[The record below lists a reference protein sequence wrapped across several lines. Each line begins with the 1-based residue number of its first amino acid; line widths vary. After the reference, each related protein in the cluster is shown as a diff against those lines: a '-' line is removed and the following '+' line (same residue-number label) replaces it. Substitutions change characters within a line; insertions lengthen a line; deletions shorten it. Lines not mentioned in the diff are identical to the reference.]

1 MRDYSLTGPENRRA
15 VERGLA
21 SAEWYESP
29 IPRARL
35 RELMTRTNGRAAGDT
50 VLWLALLVGAGV
62 LAHRAWGTWWAIP
75 AFFVYGTLYSSVSD
89 PRWHECGHRTAFRT
103 RWPNDVVYV
112 IASFMDLREPV
123 SWRWSHARHHD
134 DTIVVGRDR
143 EIAAQ
148 RGMPLWKHAAELVG
162 WFETLAELR
171 KLAANVAGRVDAQ
184 DADFIPVSEQ
194 PRAVRSGRI
203 MVLGLIAPVIAAVA
217 LGSVEP
223 LLFAGVLPTMYGRWL
238 LVVYGL
244 TQHAGLAEDVLDH
257 RLNTRTVRMN
267 AVNRFLYLNMNFH
280 TEHHMFP
287 TVPYHRLPELH
298 EAVRD
303 DLPPV
308 YDGIW
313 AAYREIIP
321 ALRRQSQDP
330 SWFVDRAP
338 TLRRAA

>member
-15 VERGLA
+15 MERGLA
-21 SAEWYESP
+21 SAEWFEAP

-35 RELMTRTNGRAAGDT
+35 KELMARTNGRAARDT
-50 VLWLALLVGAGV
+50 ALWLALLAVSGL
-62 LAHRAWGTWWAIP
+62 LAHRAWGSWWAVP
-75 AFFVYGTLYSSVSD
+75 AFFVYGTLYGSVSD

-103 RWPNDVVYV
+103 RWANDVVYV
-112 IASFMDLREPV
+112 VASFMDLREPV

-134 DTIVVGRDR
+134 DTIIVGRDR
-143 EIAAQ
+143 EIAAK
-148 RGMPLWKHAAELVG
+148 RGMPLWRHALELVG
-162 WFETLAELR
+162 WFGTVAELR
-171 KLAANVAGRVDAQ
+171 KLAANVAGRVDRE
-184 DADFIPVSEQ
+184 DADFIPPSEQ

-203 MVLGLIAPVIAAVA
+203 MAIGLIAPVVAAVA
-217 LGSVEP
+217 LRSPQP
-223 LLFAGVLPTMYGRWL
+223 LLFFGVLPSMYGRWL

-298 EAVRD
+298 EAVKA

-308 YDGIW
+308 YDGIV

-321 ALRRQSQDP
+321 ALRRQAQDP
-330 SWFVDRAP
+330 TWFVDRASTIRP
-338 TLRRAA
+338 AA